1 MRPKD
6 LGGRFYRKGYIAA
19 SEADFGD
26 IAMLEAGGPALGR
39 VDAVIDAAIAQK
51 RLVGAVVLIA
61 HDGRIVHRRAAGLAN
76 RDTRTQMSVER
87 IFRLSSLTKPIVTA
101 AAVALAERGKLSL
114 DDGVTK
120 WLPDFRPKL
129 PDGRTPAITL
139 RQLLT
144 HTAGLGYGFGEAADG
159 PYHQAHVSDG
169 MDESPVSLEK
179 NMRRLASVPLLF
191 EPGASWNYSLGIDVV
206 GAVME
211 RAGDAPLADVVS
223 QRVTGPLGMSDT
235 AFYCREPS
243 RLAVPYVDGKP
254 EPTVMTDP
262 AIVMLGP
269 GAGIRYS
276 PSRALNPH
284 AYASGGTGMVGTAED
299 FLHFLEA
306 LRKGGAPILER
317 RSVQGMMT
325 NLIGMLPTLLGPG
338 TGFGL
343 GFAIITDPQAAQTPQ
358 SSGTLTW
365 GGVYGHNWFVDP
377 QRRLAVVSLTN
388 TALEGMN
395 GAFPS
400 ALRDAIY
407 S

>member
-1 MRPKD
+1 
-6 LGGRFYRKGYIAA
+6 
-19 SEADFGD
+19 
-26 IAMLEAGGPALGR
+26 MLEAGGPALGR
-39 VDAVIDAAIAQK
+39 VDAVIDAAIAAK
-51 RLVGAVVLIA
+51 RLVGAVVIIA
-61 HDGRIVHRRAAGLAN
+61 YDGRIVHRRAAGLAN
-76 RDTRTQMSVER
+76 RETRTPMSTER

-114 DDGVTK
+114 DDAVTK

-129 PDGRTPAITL
+129 PDGRTPTITL

-144 HTAGLGYGFGEAADG
+144 HTAGLGYGFAESADG
-159 PYHQAHVSDG
+159 PYGRAHISDG

-179 NMRRLASVPLLF
+179 NVRRLASVPLLF
-191 EPGASWNYSLGIDVV
+191 EPGTSWNYSLGIDVA
-206 GAVME
+206 GALME
-211 RAGDAPLADVVS
+211 RAGDAPLADLVS
-223 QRVTGPLGMSDT
+223 QLVTAPLGMSDT
-235 AFYCREPS
+235 AFHCREPA

-254 EPTVMTDP
+254 EPTLMSDP
-262 AIVMLGP
+262 AIVALGP
-269 GAGIRYS
+269 GVGIRYS
-276 PSRALNPH
+276 PRRALNPH
-284 AYASGGTGMVGTAED
+284 AFASGGTGMVGTAED
-299 FLHFLEA
+299 FLHFLET

-317 RSVQGMMT
+317 RSVQAMMT
-325 NLIGMLPTLLGPG
+325 NQIGALQSLLGPG

-358 SSGTLTW
+358 SAGTLTW
-365 GGVYGHNWFVDP
+365 GGVYGHNWFIDP
-377 QRRLAVVSLTN
+377 QRRVAVAALTN